1 MKIYVQYETKM
12 GAYGGAN
19 QFIKALEK
27 YFNLHG
33 VCTTKPSE
41 ADIILFNS
49 SNYPYETIKKKKK
62 YPETIFVHRM
72 DGPCKLYNCL
82 EDVRDDIAYKMN
94 SYIADATI
102 FQSEYSKKESK
113 KGGIER
119 NTFETVISNA
129 PDASVFYR
137 KEYDERSNR
146 KKRIIMTSFSSNMKK
161 GFAVY
166 KYIDDNLD
174 FKKYEVIFVGN
185 SPITFKNIKNLGVMD
200 SQKLANELRRSDLYI
215 TASQKDPCSNSLI
228 EAMSCGL
235 PVVALNDG
243 GHPELV
249 LEGGELFNT
258 KEEVIPL
265 INKIFENYE
274 NYIGK
279 IKITNFDEI
288 GKTYL
293 KYFEYLIA
301 NCKTPKKINVKEI
314 KYLKKYFSMCGVVDP
329 MSVKSLLRT
338 CRSKV
343 YEYLL
348 DKGFIKQRKM

>member
-19 QFIKALEK
+19 QFIKALKK
-27 YFNLHG
+27 YFDLHG
-33 VCTTKPSE
+33 VGTMNPSE

-72 DGPCKLYNCL
+72 DGPTKLYNCP
-82 EDVRDDIAYKMN
+82 EDVRDNIAYKMN

-113 KGGIER
+113 KGGIVE
-119 NTFETVISNA
+119 NAFETVISNA
-129 PDASVFYR
+129 PDDSVFYR

-174 FKKYEVIFVGN
+174 FKKYEVVFVGN

-235 PVVALNDG
+235 PVIALNDG

-279 IKITNFDEI
+279 IKITNFDET

-293 KYFEYLIA
+293 KYFEYLVA
-301 NCKTPKKINVKEI
+301 NCKMPKKVNASDIRHLKE
-314 KYLKKYFSMCGVVDP
+314 YLKECDAEDP
-329 MSVKSLLRT
+329 MAIKNLIRLYG
-338 CRSKV
+338 SKV

-348 DKGFIKQRKM
+348 DKGFIKKRKG